1 MTGRCAAHCSGDA
14 AYEANGS
21 QQQGYASFPGRHT
34 AASEA
39 STSYLSDEVD
49 APAAPQYSWRKTGG
63 AIWGLLRQGNELEGA
78 VRSHNHPFTEAQQWP
93 G

>member
-1 MTGRCAAHCSGDA
+1 MLRHFVLAIAHHGAGDA
-14 AYEANGS
+14 AYEAGGG

-34 AASEA
+34 AGSEA

-49 APAAPQYSWRKTGG
+49 ATSAAAPQYSWRKTGG

-78 VRSHNHPFTEAQQWP
+78 VRVHF
-93 G
+93 